1 MKKHNGG
8 VSRSDRLNAELK
20 REISEIIARKLKN
33 PLVTAMVS
41 VTSVDC
47 SRDLAYAKVFVSAFS
62 ADEEKKNSTFAA
74 LVDDAKKIRYELSKT
89 MRILSVPELDFVLDR
104 SLEYGDKMDKLLLKI
119 GVNSEEEEK

>member
-47 SRDLAYAKVFVSAFS
+47 SRDLSYAKVFVSVFS

-89 MRILSVPELDFVLDR
+89 MRIRTVPELDFVLDR

-119 GVNSEEEEK
+119 GINSEEEEK

>member
-47 SRDLAYAKVFVSAFS
+47 SRDLAYAKVFVSVFS

-89 MRILSVPELDFVLDR
+89 MRIRTVPELDFVLDR

>member
-41 VTSVDC
+41 VTSADC
-47 SRDLAYAKVFVSAFS
+47 SRDLAYAKVFVSVFS

-74 LVDDAKKIRYELSKT
+74 LVDDAKKIRYELSKA
-89 MRILSVPELDFVLDR
+89 MRIRTVPELDFVLDR

>member
-20 REISEIIARKLKN
+20 RQISEIIARKLKN

-47 SRDLAYAKVFVSAFS
+47 SRDLAYAKVFVSVFS

-74 LVDDAKKIRYELSKT
+74 LVDDAKKIRYELSKA
-89 MRILSVPELDFVLDR
+89 MRIRTVPELDFVLDR